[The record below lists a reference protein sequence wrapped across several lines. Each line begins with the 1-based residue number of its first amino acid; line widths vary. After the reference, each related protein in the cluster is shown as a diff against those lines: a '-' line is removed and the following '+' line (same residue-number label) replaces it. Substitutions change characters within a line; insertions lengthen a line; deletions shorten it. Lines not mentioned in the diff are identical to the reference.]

1 LPCLVALSACTEPTS
16 LRLHATWSGITVD
29 QLAFQL
35 TSDGLAIHPLII
47 RPEVPAGPLSSGA
60 ELLVLVDDS
69 LGGKAAHVMAT
80 ALSGGLTVGADG
92 VDVTPSLHLETRADV
107 RFDGGSEPTLAI
119 SPSTPTVA
127 AGGTLQLGAILTD
140 PSSGAHDV
148 TPTGLWMSSTP
159 TVATVA
165 AGGLLTTHGAGKS
178 EITVAASG
186 FSATTTVTVTPVV
199 PLATLQ
205 ITPSSP
211 TVTVG
216 GSLQLKAVLTDQ
228 TGNRDVTATAVWT
241 STPGTVATVA
251 PGGLLSAHGAGATQ
265 VGATASGV
273 SATTTVTV
281 SPTAAK
287 QLTSVDCT
295 PTDMTFPKNSGSTE
309 QLTITGH
316 YSDGSTAPLT
326 SSASFV
332 TDDAMVASVSSSG
345 LVTTGKKGDAR
356 ITGSVL
362 GMSGVCNVHVQ

>member
-1 LPCLVALSACTEPTS
+1 
-16 LRLHATWSGITVD
+16 
-29 QLAFQL
+29 LAFQL
-35 TSDGLAIHPLII
+35 TSDGLAIHPLIT
-47 RPEVPAGPLSSGA
+47 RPEVPLGPLTSGA

-69 LGGKAAHVMAT
+69 LVGKAAHVMAT
-80 ALSGGLTVGADG
+80 ALSGGFTVGADG
-92 VDVTPSLHLETRADV
+92 VDITPSLHVETRAEV
-107 RFDGGSEPTLAI
+107 RFDGGRQPSLAI

-127 AGGTLQLGAILTD
+127 SGGTLQLSAILTD
-140 PSSGAHDV
+140 PSSGPHDL

-178 EITVAASG
+178 EIAVAASG

-205 ITPSSP
+205 ITPSAP
-211 TVTVG
+211 TLTAG

-228 TGNRDVTATAVWT
+228 AGNRDVTASAVWT
-241 STPGTVATVA
+241 STADPVATVA
-251 PGGLLSAHGAGATQ
+251 PGGLLTAHAMGTTQ
-265 VGATASGV
+265 VGATASGA
-273 SATTTVTV
+273 SATTAVTV
-281 SPTAAK
+281 SPGAVK
-287 QLTSVDCT
+287 QLTSVDCA
-295 PTDMTFPKNSGSTE
+295 PADMTFPKNSGSTE

-326 SSASFV
+326 SSATFV

-356 ITGSVL
+356 ITGSAS